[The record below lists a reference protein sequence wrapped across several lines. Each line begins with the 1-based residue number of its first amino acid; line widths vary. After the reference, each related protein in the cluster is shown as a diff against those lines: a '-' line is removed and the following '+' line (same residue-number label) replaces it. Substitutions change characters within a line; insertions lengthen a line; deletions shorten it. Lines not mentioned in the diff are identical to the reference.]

1 LGFVSSYSDGLPQ
14 LFRSD
19 GFSDESTAGASRK
32 SCFDSVR
39 DLTRTNRS
47 PLLEIA
53 RVLARF
59 YQIARLI
66 ANANHGIV

>member
-1 LGFVSSYSDGLPQ
+1 MFGICVFMFKWPSPSSN
-14 LFRSD
+14 
-19 GFSDESTAGASRK
+19 GFSDESPAGASRK

-47 PLLEIA
+47 PLFKLA

-59 YQIARLI
+59 DQIATLI
-66 ANANHGIV
+66 VNANHSIV